1 MEEQQRLH
9 ALSSHIQHYSP
20 MDYHRF
26 QSTYSMRPYH
36 HPTGAYSSQTDC
48 WFPTP
53 SHPTPPTSSKYDSTF
68 DYHSHPYVTYNPQQS
83 TSTEL
88 DYKTNSSSAATKA
101 TVAAYFNFNFNC
113 DQAHNHHHLFADNPS
128 LGTTSSQLISPNNYK
143 QAINKAQNLNDL
155 SSTIRLSPKASS
167 SGGLYC
173 LLIFILKLNK

>member
-36 HPTGAYSSQTDC
+36 HPTGTYSNQNDC
-48 WFPTP
+48 WFPTS
-53 SHPTPPTSSKYDSTF
+53 SHSTPQVSSKYDPTF
-68 DYHSHPYVTYNPQQS
+68 DYHSHPYAAAYNPQQS

-88 DYKTNSSSAATKA
+88 DYKSNSSAQTKA

-113 DQAHNHHHLFADNPS
+113 DPAHSHHHHLFPENPS
-128 LGTTSSQLISPNNYK
+128 LNTGSSQLISPNNYK
-143 QAINKAQNLNDL
+143 PTINKAQNLNDL

-167 SGGLYC
+167 SGGLYSF
-173 LLIFILKLNK
+173 IF